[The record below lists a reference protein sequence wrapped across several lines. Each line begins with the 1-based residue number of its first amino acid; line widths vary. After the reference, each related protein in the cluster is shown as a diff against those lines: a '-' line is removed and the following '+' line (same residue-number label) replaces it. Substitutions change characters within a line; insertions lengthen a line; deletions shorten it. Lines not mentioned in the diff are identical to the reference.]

1 MLIGIRDIVRRRI
14 AKAAHA
20 LRRRSAPSDQAVHY
34 ARKQLKRARAGL
46 RLLREAV
53 PRASYARENT
63 GLRDAARPLSV
74 VRDAKVM
81 LDTLQRLRARG
92 SAARHGT
99 GFRGVR
105 RALREERLS
114 VRREILQRGE
124 NRKRIVHSLVA
135 AMHRVGRWR
144 PRANDR
150 PALRGG
156 IKRLYRRGRQALARV
171 ERDRSVENL
180 HEFRKQVKYLGLAM
194 EALESIE
201 VRHLKKLAK
210 RAESIADSL
219 GDGHDLA
226 VLREKITSLS
236 PAVQEA
242 PKTLLSR
249 IERRLRNL
257 EKKAVKRGKRLYG
270 SRPKEFIARHFQL
283 GARRST

>member
-1 MLIGIRDIVRRRI
+1 MRDLFEIRNIVRRRI
-14 AKAAHA
+14 GKAARA
-20 LRRRSAPSDQAVHY
+20 LRGRSPPSDASVHY

-46 RLLREAV
+46 RLLRDAV
-53 PRASYARENT
+53 PRASYARENAE
-63 GLRDAARPLSV
+63 LRDAARPLSL
-74 VRDAKVM
+74 VRDASVM
-81 LDTLQRLRARG
+81 LDTLEGLRSPRARPG
-92 SAARHGT
+92 AGL
-99 GFRGVR
+99 GLR
-105 RALREERLS
+105 RALRGERLCL
-114 VRREILQRGE
+114 RRELLQSPG
-124 NRKRIVHSLVA
+124 NRQRIVRSLVLA
-135 AMHRVGRWR
+135 RHRVGRWR
-144 PRANDR
+144 PGGDERRVFRA
-150 PALRGG
+150 GM
-156 IKRLYRRGRQALARV
+156 KRVYRRGRKMLARV
-171 ERDRSVENL
+171 EADRSVENL

-236 PAVQEA
+236 PAVQDA